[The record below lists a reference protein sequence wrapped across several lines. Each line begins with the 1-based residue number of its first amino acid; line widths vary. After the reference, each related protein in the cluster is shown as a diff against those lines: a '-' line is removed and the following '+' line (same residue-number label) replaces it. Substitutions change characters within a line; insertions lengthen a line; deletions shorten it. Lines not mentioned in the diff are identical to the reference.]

1 MVAVNE
7 VKTDWTISCPHK
19 QFTRTGLW
27 ESEHIITWRILGS
40 LLFIF
45 FLLRTLAVGS
55 YFAKYYV
62 RERIPSGLPVA
73 LEPSHWCVHFLMPWV
88 NTPNCF
94 RDEHYER
101 NQTDNHNQDFG
112 IGAHKKMK
120 LQFIF
125 PTFLFSDPPQGF
137 QLYNGEMHLIP
148 SWRKKHN
155 LHVILFVY
163 QEQVDDFFGVE
174 G

>member
-1 MVAVNE
+1 
-7 VKTDWTISCPHK
+7 
-19 QFTRTGLW
+19 
-27 ESEHIITWRILGS
+27 
-40 LLFIF
+40 
-45 FLLRTLAVGS
+45 
-55 YFAKYYV
+55 
-62 RERIPSGLPVA
+62 
-73 LEPSHWCVHFLMPWV
+73 
-88 NTPNCF
+88 
-94 RDEHYER
+94 
-101 NQTDNHNQDFG
+101 
-112 IGAHKKMK
+112 MK

-148 SWRKKHN
+148 SWRKEHN